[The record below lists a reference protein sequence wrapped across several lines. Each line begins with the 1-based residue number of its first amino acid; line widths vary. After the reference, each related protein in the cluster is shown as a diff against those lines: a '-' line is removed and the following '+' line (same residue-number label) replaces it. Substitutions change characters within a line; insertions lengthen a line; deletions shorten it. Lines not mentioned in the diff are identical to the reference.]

1 MLTRRHIRV
10 KVLQSIYAYNQTE
23 NKDLEKQEKFLL
35 YNMEQMQDLYL
46 LMIQLF
52 IALRDQAENYLLI
65 SQKKHLATDLE
76 KKPSKLF
83 IDNKVISLLNSNEI
97 FTDIIKKKKLN
108 YWENDSEYIAIIFNE
123 LKEKEWYLNFLNKK
137 ESTFSEDK
145 EFIIKIFKDIIAPNE
160 KLYEFI
166 YNMGS
171 FGNLILIGNSLYNVK
186 RVIANLPQAYMYG
199 PSHASHISLVIAS
212 IKDDTCCVLSKE
224 TIIDKFLEK
233 PSGTQTQTMID
244 CWVGFSTLM
253 DLVSDDR
260 ARKLLGRTISGVSG
274 AKTEPFFIF
283 IKSILL
289 YSRDYGRL
297 RANYFLNRVVS
308 LRYYYGVNIFERMAI
323 MVVTMIFKIPFL
335 HKFFIYL
342 IKRK

>member
-46 LMIQLF
+46 LMIQLL

-160 KLYEFI
+160 KLYEYLEDKRLTWLDDFPLVNTLLLKMLQKI
-166 YNMGS
+166 TKKNI
-171 FGNLILIGNSLYNVK
+171 NTILIPEVYKNEEDREYALQLLQK
-186 RVIANLPQAYMYG
+186 VIINEDELSEEIDSKTPNWDKERIAEIDMIILKMG
-199 PSHASHISLVIAS
+199 ISEFLFFPSIPVRATINEYLEV
-212 IKDDTCCVLSKE
+212 SKE
-224 TIIDKFLEK
+224 YSTPKSSSFINGILDKMVK
-233 PSGTQTQTMID
+233 
-244 CWVGFSTLM
+244 
-253 DLVSDDR
+253 DLTKGN
-260 ARKLLGRTISGVSG
+260 KLNKIGRG
-274 AKTEPFFIF
+274 
-283 IKSILL
+283 
-289 YSRDYGRL
+289 
-297 RANYFLNRVVS
+297 LN
-308 LRYYYGVNIFERMAI
+308 
-323 MVVTMIFKIPFL
+323 
-335 HKFFIYL
+335 
-342 IKRK
+342 